1 MGSPFI
7 QADADAPVSMEWQGE
22 KWQGSCGAFT
32 ATFNN
37 EGVIT
42 ALRNAEPLEVTLKD
56 AEILITSSRGEALYG
71 YLRAFTKACL
81 PDVTIIQLKVTQA
94 EVGSSGSFLT
104 CEGAIRT
111 VTGPTALWCSW
122 NLSCVSYPSA
132 CWIRRSAR

>member
-1 MGSPFI
+1 MADITQPQERVQRQVMETQGDAVAWFQRLMGSPFI

-71 YLRAFTKACL
+71 YLRALPRPAC
-81 PDVTIIQLKVTQA
+81 
-94 EVGSSGSFLT
+94 
-104 CEGAIRT
+104 RM
-111 VTGPTALWCSW
+111 
-122 NLSCVSYPSA
+122 
-132 CWIRRSAR
+132 